1 MQNNPKKKTRQGTL
15 KGYPNLVFLLKM
27 KKQNQYKVFE
37 RHGQLGL
44 ALNSEIIIPQSAPVR
59 LLSAQLGEMEYGKLY
74 KAYSTAPCVPGA
86 ASEMEYGKLYKA
98 YSPRGRKTAA
108 EPRVLFKAMLHEYL
122 CGIYSSQQPE
132 EARQYRIDFR

>member
-1 MQNNPKKKTRQGTL
+1 
-15 KGYPNLVFLLKM
+15 M

-74 KAYSTAPCVPGA
+74 KAYS
-86 ASEMEYGKLYKA
+86 
-98 YSPRGRKTAA
+98 PRGRKTAA
-108 EPRVLFKAMLHEYL
+108 EPRVLFKAMVHEYL